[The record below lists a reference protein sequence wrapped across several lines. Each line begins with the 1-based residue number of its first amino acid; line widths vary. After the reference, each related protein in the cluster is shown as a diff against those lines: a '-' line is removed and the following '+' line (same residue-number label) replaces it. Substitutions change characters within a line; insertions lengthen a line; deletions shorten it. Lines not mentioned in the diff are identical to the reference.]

1 MFNVEPVGYKSVML
15 RLVWTVKD
23 YNLVYSHALC
33 EYNHPPTV
41 DSKVIVLIRKVHT
54 FLMYIIW
61 GHFGCGVSFLF
72 WAKLSKTIDKKEIFV
87 LMN

>member
-41 DSKVIVLIRKVHT
+41 DSKVIVLIRISTHISHVYN
-54 FLMYIIW
+54 L
-61 GHFGCGVSFLF
+61 GSFRLWSF
-72 WAKLSKTIDKKEIFV
+72 FFV
-87 LMN
+87 LGKII